1 SASSPFLGPDLEALA
16 LGNLRSALK
25 HPPDQTPLSRP
36 RILSTFPPP
45 ARLAGPA
52 HRTEARDKSITASTV
67 RVRAANIFGNLRGL
81 SVPKHTDA
89 DRLDVEMSAGNSVE
103 GVGLGA
109 RPAAQIEPPRNTLLL
124 AVEMFEQRDKLVAL
138 DQEPGRV

>member
-1 SASSPFLGPDLEALA
+1 CRARTLDTFLQAD
-16 LGNLRSALK
+16 
-25 HPPDQTPLSRP
+25 
-36 RILSTFPPP
+36 
-45 ARLAGPA
+45 RLAGPNQ
-52 HRTEARDKSITASTV
+52 RTEARDKSIPASTV

-103 GVGLGA
+103 SVGLGA

-124 AVEMFEQRDKLVAL
+124 AVEMFQHRDKLVPL
-138 DQEPGRV
+138 DQEPGRVWHQERADCFVT